1 MLNGNLSVRIKSKKN
16 KKVLYEN
23 KTKSQLEKGISLIH
37 DDAVDLGVGNYII
50 EANFNSQKT
59 KLFSTIEFSVYN
71 SKSKKIGKK
80 IALANKDKR
89 LEKFLIDKGFD
100 VISFNKKQKI
110 DVPVIFSNEKA
121 EFINSSDGN
130 VVKNEDNQDNLLS
143 PSGPSSNSKNSQLE
157 SRINELNSFVQKLS
171 LIHI

>member
-1 MLNGNLSVRIKSKKN
+1 M
-16 KKVLYEN
+16 
-23 KTKSQLEKGISLIH
+23 
-37 DDAVDLGVGNYII
+37 GNYII

-71 SKSKKIGKK
+71 SKSKKLEK

-143 PSGPSSNSKNSQLE
+143 PGGPSSNSKNSQLE
-157 SRINELNSFVQKLS
+157 SRITELNSFVQKGGNVIYLS
-171 LIHI
+171 VPGKHE